1 MDHYLWVVLIVVWAG
16 WMLLRGG
23 GGG

>member
-16 WMLLRGG
+16 WMLMRGG